1 MSFRTCRKARGS
13 VILRV
18 RDLGVGAVPAA
29 AGGVD
34 VGGAVEAVVVAVSDG
49 TGFTQGNVKAIT
61 TCPRLYCTPNRLIDT
76 ALKSHS

>member
-18 RDLGVGAVPAA
+18 GNFGVGAVPAA

-34 VGGAVEAVVVAVSDG
+34 VGSAVEAVVVAVGNG
-49 TGFTQGNVKAIT
+49 TGTVEGNIEASGI
-61 TCPRLYCTPNRLIDT
+61 
-76 ALKSHS
+76 

>member
-29 AGGVD
+29 AGGVN
-34 VGGAVEAVVVAVSDG
+34 VGGAVEAVVVAVGDG
-49 TGFTQGNVKAIT
+49 TGSLGRGYKASVRS
-61 TCPRLYCTPNRLIDT
+61 PRLQCGPY
-76 ALKSHS
+76 

>member
-18 RDLGVGAVPAA
+18 RDLGVGAVPTA

-34 VGGAVEAVVVAVSDG
+34 VGSAVEAVVVAVGNG
-49 TGFTQGNVKAIT
+49 TGTVEGNIEASGI
-61 TCPRLYCTPNRLIDT
+61 
-76 ALKSHS
+76 